1 MEVCETKGET
11 AMDTRTA
18 VANRLVVLCGQRGWT
33 VNKLANKSG
42 VSPST
47 VKSILYGNSKNPGIV
62 TIKQLCDGL
71 EISLEEFF
79 SGPEF
84 AGLEQELQ

>member
-1 MEVCETKGET
+1 
-11 AMDTRTA
+11 MDTRTA
-18 VANRLVVLCGQRGWT
+18 VANRLVALCGQKGWT
-33 VNKLANKSG
+33 VNKLATRSG

-47 VKSILYGNSKNPGIV
+47 VKSILYGNSKNPGVV
-62 TIKQLCDGL
+62 TIKLLCDGL

-84 AGLEQELQ
+84 EKLDQELK